1 MLKYKCLVLD
11 HDDTVVQSEATV
23 NFPCFCRYLETYRPG
38 ESISLADYVGD
49 CNKMA
54 FVDMCKTRFAMTDEE
69 LEQEY
74 LFWKAYAKEH
84 MPDPFPG
91 IADLLHKFRS
101 AGGIICVSSMSA
113 HDTILRDYRTHFGLE
128 PDALF
133 GWDIPEEFRK
143 PHPYVLQQ
151 IQQRYNLKPQD
162 ILVVDDMKF
171 AVPMARSAG
180 CDIAFAGW
188 GRLQFPKIYREMERA
203 CDYAFP
209 TVDALERFLFEEN

>member
-23 NFPCFCRYLETYRPG
+23 NYPCFCRYLETYRPG

-54 FVDMCKTRFAMTDEE
+54 FVDMCKTRFSMTDAE
-69 LEQEY
+69 LEIEY
-74 LFWKAYAKEH
+74 GFWKDYAKTH

-91 IADLLHKFRS
+91 IARLLHKFRS
-101 AGGIICVSSMSA
+101 AGGMICVSSMSA
-113 HDTILRDYRTHFGLE
+113 HDTILRDYRTHFGIE
-128 PDALF
+128 PDGLF

-143 PHPYVLQQ
+143 PHPYALLE
-151 IQQRYNLKPQD
+151 IQKRYNLKPEE

-171 AVPMARSAG
+171 AVPMAKSAG
-180 CDIAFAGW
+180 CPIAFAGW
-188 GRLQFPKIYREMERA
+188 GRLQFPDIYREMESL
-203 CDYAFP
+203 CDFAFP
-209 TVDALERFLFEEN
+209 TVEALERFLFEV